1 MKYIKIVLPFLIAVV
16 LIGCDHRV
24 KMETVLND
32 DDSIDRTIIL
42 EGDSAEINTNYFGI
56 NDKSGWSISVDKND
70 TTKNK
75 DLTISYVKHFNTIEE
90 SNTELNNG
98 NDTLFHIEAKLEKR
112 FRWFYT
118 YTTYS
123 DTYKAID
130 RFKLLNQ
137 HDYLTPEDY
146 QFMDRLPPEGDSI
159 SKADELFL
167 EDLATKINDVLVP
180 HAVYEEHFAVF
191 QSMIDRY
198 QMEPRWKDTLQQHK
212 ESIFKHLLKHDD
224 LGDDGLLTVL
234 DSLQIPFPHP
244 QVDEDYKNESKPIEA
259 RFDFMSYANNGKYI
273 HSIQMPGEIIDSNAD
288 SLVSN
293 YAFWKPNVFK
303 FLAKDYTMYAETRK
317 LNWWAVIVSVLV
329 LLSTVLVFIKKR
341 D

>member
-16 LIGCDHRV
+16 LIGCDHNV
-24 KMETVLND
+24 KMETVVNVD
-32 DDSIDRTIIL
+32 GSIDRTIIL
-42 EGDSAEINTNYFGI
+42 QDDSSTIDNNYFGI
-56 NDKSGWSISVDKND
+56 NKNNGWDVALAIVDTSKHNEVQM
-70 TTKNK
+70 TFK
-75 DLTISYVKHFNTIEE
+75 KHFASVEE
-90 SNTELNNG
+90 SNRELNND
-98 NDTLFHIEAKLEKR
+98 NDTLFHIESKFEKR

-137 HDYLTPEDY
+137 QNYLTPEDY

-167 EDLATKINDVLVP
+167 EDLTTKINDVLVP
-180 HAVYEEHFAVF
+180 NAVYEEHFAVF
-191 QSMIDRY
+191 ENMIARY
-198 QMEPRWKDTLQQHK
+198 QLEPRWMDTLQHHK

-224 LGDDGLLTVL
+224 LGEDGLMTVL
-234 DSLQIPFPHP
+234 DSLHVPFPHP

-303 FLAKDYTMYAETRK
+303 FLANDYTMYAETRK
-317 LNWWAVIVSVLV
+317 LNLWALIVSVLV
-329 LLSTVLVFIKKR
+329 LMATVYVFVRKR
-341 D
+341 